1 VHKFLLALHVLT
13 AIFAIGPL
21 VHAATTAGRSVRQ
34 GDAAATAASARMAR
48 LYGYASVLVVVLGLS
63 LVRPKW
69 HAEFGD
75 TWVWLSLV
83 LWVAAIALVLALIVP
98 SLDQATEK
106 IKAGEAADS
115 LTARVAAAGGVVGLI
130 FAGIVFLMIYRPG
143 K

>member
-21 VHAATTAGRSVRQ
+21 VHAATTAGRGVRQ
-34 GDAAATAASARMAR
+34 GDAAATAASARVAR
-48 LYGYASVLVVVLGLS
+48 LYGYVSVIVVVLGLS

-75 TWVWLSLV
+75 TWVWLSLG

-98 SLDQATEK
+98 SLDRATEK

-115 LTARVAAAGGVVGLI
+115 LTARIAAAGGVVGLI
-130 FAGIVFLMIYRPG
+130 FAGIVFLMVYRPG
-143 K
+143 A